1 MFSYRSPYDEA
12 RRKGLEKMV
21 DDVLYRLFFAL
32 SAIISSMFS
41 FAQFIMFSTSG
52 RKERARGVRL
62 YSILKE
68 EVKQLIRNI
77 AFVSEQLA
85 IQMFSKNLEHIR
97 VLVADICTSK

>member
-12 RRKGLEKMV
+12 CGKGLGKMV

-41 FAQFIMFSTSG
+41 LAQLMMFSTSG

-62 YSILKE
+62 YSTRGGISGKTSRLMKPSSLR
-68 EVKQLIRNI
+68 VRSVC
-77 AFVSEQLA
+77 VSDFCDMSG
-85 IQMFSKNLEHIR
+85 I
-97 VLVADICTSK
+97 

>member
-12 RRKGLEKMV
+12 RGKGLGKMV

-41 FAQFIMFSTSG
+41 LAQLMMFSTSG

-62 YSILKE
+62 YSIRGVISGKTSRLTKP
-68 EVKQLIRNI
+68 
-77 AFVSEQLA
+77 S
-85 IQMFSKNLEHIR
+85 SSR
-97 VLVADICTSK
+97 VRSVCVRDFCDISGIWPL